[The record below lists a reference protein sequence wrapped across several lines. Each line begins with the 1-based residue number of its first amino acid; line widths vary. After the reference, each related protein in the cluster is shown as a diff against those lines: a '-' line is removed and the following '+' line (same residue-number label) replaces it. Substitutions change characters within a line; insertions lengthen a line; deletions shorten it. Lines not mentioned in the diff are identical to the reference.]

1 MEVKQTRVVVA
12 SYMVGPHFQ
21 TITSGS
27 QGLIYGR
34 QQDSQKSCTLVW
46 INGKVIHRT
55 FPKSAVEQV
64 NVTTLYVFSS
74 KPLNPYEKSANFL
87 LMPSRLGCTS
97 FRMTKQLFCLG
108 ICIAKDHHRVQC
120 SRTLMLCKKSI
131 TAENNCK
138 FIHTVQST
146 CKLDPYG
153 LIVDV
158 IAWIWIAS
166 FLVAPTV

>member
-1 MEVKQTRVVVA
+1 
-12 SYMVGPHFQ
+12 
-21 TITSGS
+21 
-27 QGLIYGR
+27 
-34 QQDSQKSCTLVW
+34 
-46 INGKVIHRT
+46 
-55 FPKSAVEQV
+55 
-64 NVTTLYVFSS
+64 
-74 KPLNPYEKSANFL
+74 
-87 LMPSRLGCTS
+87 MPFRLGFTF
-97 FRMTKQLFCLG
+97 FRMTKRLFCLG
-108 ICIAKDHHRVQC
+108 ISIVKDSDHHRVQC

-131 TAENNCK
+131 TAENICK

>member
-1 MEVKQTRVVVA
+1 MHIGLNQWKSNPKNVSKVCSRTSERDNVVC
-12 SYMVGPHFQ
+12 F
-21 TITSGS
+21 
-27 QGLIYGR
+27 
-34 QQDSQKSCTLVW
+34 
-46 INGKVIHRT
+46 
-55 FPKSAVEQV
+55 
-64 NVTTLYVFSS
+64 
-74 KPLNPYEKSANFL
+74 LNPDKKSANFL
-87 LMPSRLGCTS
+87 LMPSRLGCTF
-97 FRMTKQLFCLG
+97 FRMTKRLFCLG
-108 ICIAKDHHRVQC
+108 ISIVRGHHRVQC

-131 TAENNCK
+131 TAENICK